1 MSDAAYNVIMKIL
14 IADDD
19 ALMHRAYQRMFG
31 QEHELRIV
39 SDGAQGLEAIT
50 SKSFAPD
57 IVFSDY
63 DMGTGYMNG
72 TSFCEK
78 LRAAGCTVPFILIS
92 GNADVRQ
99 LAEGCG
105 ATFGVGKPVA
115 KELLERV
122 MVKFVPEASVG
133 A

>member
-1 MSDAAYNVIMKIL
+1 MSNAVYNIIMKIL

-19 ALMHRAYQRMFG
+19 AQMHRAYQRMFDK
-31 QEHELRIV
+31 EHELRIV
-39 SDGAQGLEAIT
+39 SDGAQGLDAIV

-63 DMGTGYMNG
+63 DMGIGYMNG

-78 LRAAGCTVPFILIS
+78 LRAAGCAVPFILIS
-92 GNADVRQ
+92 GNGDVRE
-99 LAEGCG
+99 LAEKCG
-105 ATFGVGKPVA
+105 ATFGIGKPVA

-122 MVKFVPEASVG
+122 IEKFVPESGEAG
-133 A
+133 